1 MDGAVRLSN
10 DWCWPYSQS
19 MLPQSSTA
27 ACHTSLGIFSGLD
40 AELAGSTAAVAEGP
54 VSICVNIGA
63 WSDYVASGAVM
74 TQAACGS
81 YSAYGL
87 SRWVVSEPLSSCSA
101 AGQIVRLSCSS
112 SGLQTANQFVD
123 STSKMQTITS
133 QLGYHC
139 NGQADNTV
147 NKGSGVSCS
156 GDVASCDS
164 STCCEA
170 PATCATTPSDCN
182 GQADNTVNKGP
193 DASCSGDAASCDSS
207 TSCEAPPRL
216 APRHRFIALEKP
228 PTQCTMAPVS
238 AIACGAACHRSSGWV
253 SCASTNAISIKIC
266 NVFQFS
272 GLGVTGCLSSVA

>member
-1 MDGAVRLSN
+1 
-10 DWCWPYSQS
+10 

-101 AGQIVRLSCSS
+101 ACQIVRLSCSS

-207 TSCEAPPRL
+207 TSCEAPTTCATTP
-216 APRHRFIALEKP
+216 FD
-228 PTQCTMAPVS
+228 CTGEATNPVHN
-238 AIACGAACHRSSGWV
+238 GSSV
-253 SCASTNAISIKIC
+253 SYRMWC
-266 NVFQFS
+266 
-272 GLGVTGCLSSVA
+272 CLSPKLWMGKLCIDQCDINKDLQCFPIFWAGSDRLLIFRGLTYTSRMWCCLEL